1 MLLGHEKECFL
12 HLPTPIEYLPNI
24 SKDLGIEL
32 YIKRDDL
39 TPLAMGGNKLR
50 KLEYFLKD
58 AKDKGATLLLTT
70 GGIQTNHGRL
80 TLAVAIST
88 AAIIAAIFLGFLSV
102 LLTPECDW
110 VSLSS
115 LTYLFV
121 SLIRRLPRPTT
132 NERTI
137 ITIIIPISKR
147 TNAA

>member
-1 MLLGHEKECFL
+1 MLLGYEKEGFL

-58 AKDKGATLLLTT
+58 AQAKGATLLLTT

-80 TLAVAIST
+80 TLAVAKKYGMKG
-88 AAIIAAIFLGFLSV
+88 AIVAVGEYPGELSANLV
-102 LLTPECDW
+102 LDTMMGCEVYC
-110 VSLSS
+110 S
-115 LTYLFV
+115 
-121 SLIRRLPRPTT
+121 R
-132 NERTI
+132 
-137 ITIIIPISKR
+137 
-147 TNAA
+147 